1 MSNIIETGIE
11 QEKWSMTLG
20 AKTANT
26 IPYRWIAKEFQEQR
40 GPVWCPHCKED
51 GSFEG
56 IFYASCDRC
65 SLYEG
70 RCLCVYCIAA
80 KKDGHNH
87 LTRRANIFRFVKELQ
102 MVIEDLRRDY
112 PGDEYGIV
120 AEGIETGFYILNLHT
135 AKQYE
140 LMLLD
145 ITPPF
150 EVSQLSIGE
159 LTYRWN
165 PERDVPETVI
175 RAAVKAAK
183 RLGILPWTKEL
194 WSGTKYE
201 VFLATAEE
209 FTPEELD
216 MDELSKKICS
226 PAISAEEPPTDP
238 LEAVS
243 EAWAAGGAEAIEEPP
258 VWHSEWCDHKVVH
271 MDFRGIAYCCPFD
284 LWHKEKLHTQE
295 KALELAERKL
305 NICDQCGDIMP
316 RNGGKCTGFECA
328 DDDEDF
334 DVQCQECDTWV
345 SVKETDERDYCKD
358 CQNPEYDPVW
368 PMGD

>member
-26 IPYRWIAKEFQEQR
+26 VPFRWIAKEFQEQR
-40 GPVWCPHCKED
+40 GPVWCQTCKKD

-70 RCLCVYCIAA
+70 RCQCVYCIAA
-80 KKDGHNH
+80 KKDGHQH

-102 MVIEDLRRDY
+102 MVVEDLRRDY
-112 PGDEYGIV
+112 PRDEYGIV

-145 ITPPF
+145 ISLPF
-150 EVSQLSIGE
+150 EVSQLSIIE
-159 LTYRWN
+159 LNYRWN
-165 PERDVPETVI
+165 PEKEVPETVI
-175 RAAVKAAK
+175 KAAIKAAK
-183 RLGILPWTKEL
+183 RLNIVAWVKEL

-201 VFLATAEE
+201 AFLFTAEE
-209 FTPEELD
+209 FTPEEQCMNELD
-216 MDELSKKICS
+216 KKICS
-226 PAISAEEPPTDP
+226 PEMKTSCFETAEE
-238 LEAVS
+238 
-243 EAWAAGGAEAIEEPP
+243 
-258 VWHSEWCDHKVVH
+258 
-271 MDFRGIAYCCPFD
+271 
-284 LWHKEKLHTQE
+284 
-295 KALELAERKL
+295 
-305 NICDQCGDIMP
+305 
-316 RNGGKCTGFECA
+316 
-328 DDDEDF
+328 DDDDF
-334 DVQCQECDTWV
+334 DVQCQECETWI
-345 SVKETDERDYCKD
+345 SVKETDKKGYCLD

>member
-1 MSNIIETGIE
+1 MSNIIEAGIE

-26 IPYRWIAKEFQEQR
+26 VPYRWIAKEFQEQR
-40 GPVWCPHCKED
+40 GPVWCPYCLED

-56 IFYASCDRC
+56 VFYASCDRC

-80 KKDGHNH
+80 KKDGHHH

-112 PGDEYGIV
+112 PEDEYGIV
-120 AEGIETGFYILNLHT
+120 KEGIETGFYILNLHT

-145 ITPPF
+145 ITMPF
-150 EVSQLSIGE
+150 EVSQLSNE
-159 LTYRWN
+159 DLTYRWN
-165 PERDVPETVI
+165 PEREVADNVI
-175 RAAVKAAK
+175 RSAVKAAK
-183 RLGILPWTKEL
+183 RLNIVSWVQEL

-201 VFLATAEE
+201 SFLVSSEE
-209 FTPEELD
+209 FTPEEQLSD
-216 MDELSKKICS
+216 FFDKKQKYLRPLQSTSAIQNALHEEKDIDIIACDDCDAMMMTPDEQSMDIC
-226 PAISAEEPPTDP
+226 AKC
-238 LEAVS
+238 LEAYLQN
-243 EAWAAGGAEAIEEPP
+243 AADYE
-258 VWHSEWCDHKVVH
+258 
-271 MDFRGIAYCCPFD
+271 
-284 LWHKEKLHTQE
+284 TQ
-295 KALELAERKL
+295 
-305 NICDQCGDIMP
+305 C
-316 RNGGKCTGFECA
+316 
-328 DDDEDF
+328 
-334 DVQCQECDTWV
+334 VECDTWV
-345 SVKETDERDYCKD
+345 TFKETDKRGYCLD